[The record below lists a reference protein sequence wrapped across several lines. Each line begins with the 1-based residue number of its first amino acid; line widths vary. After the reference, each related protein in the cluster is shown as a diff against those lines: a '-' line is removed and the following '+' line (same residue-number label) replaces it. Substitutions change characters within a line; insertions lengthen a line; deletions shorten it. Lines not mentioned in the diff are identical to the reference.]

1 MLSLHFPKPNKRN
14 ILIGIQRKRKAKT
27 EMRLKLLRRVV
38 VERSVCLCV
47 YLYRERNESGGCRL
61 VRRSRLQINDKY
73 REDGLK
79 LQMFTDLQ

>member
-1 MLSLHFPKPNKRN
+1 M
-14 ILIGIQRKRKAKT
+14 
-27 EMRLKLLRRVV
+27 
-38 VERSVCLCV
+38 ERSVCLCV